1 MSNCIERIK
10 EYLHDQEATSPFF
23 VNIENAEQKAEVYDF
38 CNVSGNTIAHVSDF
52 AKKDG
57 VPNVLAL
64 IDKIKKSQS
73 NIFVFELTTYL
84 RLIGNNELEKTLHT
98 LSEMSIASKAVIV
111 CYHCEEVL
119 KTLIQKDL
127 RVAQRIVTVDSVE
140 ELKRPKVVFVKPEYV
155 LETITAEKGVEHI
168 AELVEASDEPEI
180 YIKTSQS
187 PKVFQKGLFAIS
199 MIDNPLQI
207 LQSKFMELSTFS
219 YKDSEANYWE
229 YLLKLSNGKKSF
241 KSIVID
247 HFGNDN
253 SYEYALQ
260 EWNQYDDK
268 QQWLLYI
275 AMKVFPDSKNKIIK
289 KIATSSRSHKDV
301 HRSLIR
307 AILDYSCHDEGFWDV
322 YKQWKSL
329 RFRVNVPDEEV
340 SDFCEFVDQKGRDAI
355 YYITNLTKQE
365 KEKAIKLIG
374 TFQSE
379 YTDEELD
386 EILKHIYPDLFDYI
400 TPFFYNNPLLDN
412 YFSKYVRQKLRN
424 IIYPEFESL
433 VEKEAVE
440 QNVVEI
446 PSRAEIVSSLPKED
460 SILFFVDALGVEFLN
475 YILKRC
481 AAKGL
486 FAEPK
491 IAKCNLP
498 SITEYNK
505 EFVAAFKSTGADVV
519 ENIKR
524 LDEDKHHALGD
535 YSFEKTHY
543 PIHLIDELE
552 VIDQVLSNVTSKLAT
567 NKYKQAYIIS
577 DHGASRLA
585 VIREHTIPVE
595 SDRTGNH
602 GGRVCKENALTKDL
616 PHAIHEGDFCIMAG
630 YDLFDGS
637 RPAAVETHG
646 GATIEEMVVPIIKIR
661 QNTSEWEFKVMNP
674 NKKVFFSYK
683 TNPIL
688 VIWSKNEL
696 PNMVITVNGTPYIG
710 KPEADK
716 KTFSFELPKP
726 DKACDCTACIY
737 VSSNLVKENIQFRL
751 EREGMQK
758 NSSLGFGGTEM
769 GGFEKK

>member
-1 MSNCIERIK
+1 M
-10 EYLHDQEATSPFF
+10 
-23 VNIENAEQKAEVYDF
+23 
-38 CNVSGNTIAHVSDF
+38 
-52 AKKDG
+52 
-57 VPNVLAL
+57 L
-64 IDKIKKSQS
+64 IDFS
-73 NIFVFELTTYL
+73 V
-84 RLIGNNELEKTLHT
+84 
-98 LSEMSIASKAVIV
+98 
-111 CYHCEEVL
+111 
-119 KTLIQKDL
+119 
-127 RVAQRIVTVDSVE
+127 RVYR
-140 ELKRPKVVFVKPEYV
+140 R
-155 LETITAEKGVEHI
+155 
-168 AELVEASDEPEI
+168 
-180 YIKTSQS
+180 
-187 PKVFQKGLFAIS
+187 
-199 MIDNPLQI
+199 
-207 LQSKFMELSTFS
+207 
-219 YKDSEANYWE
+219 
-229 YLLKLSNGKKSF
+229 
-241 KSIVID
+241 
-247 HFGNDN
+247 
-253 SYEYALQ
+253 
-260 EWNQYDDK
+260 
-268 QQWLLYI
+268 
-275 AMKVFPDSKNKIIK
+275 
-289 KIATSSRSHKDV
+289 R
-301 HRSLIR
+301 
-307 AILDYSCHDEGFWDV
+307 
-322 YKQWKSL
+322 
-329 RFRVNVPDEEV
+329 
-340 SDFCEFVDQKGRDAI
+340 
-355 YYITNLTKQE
+355 
-365 KEKAIKLIG
+365 
-374 TFQSE
+374 
-379 YTDEELD
+379 TDE
-386 EILKHIYPDLFDYI
+386 IIKHIYPDLFDYI
-400 TPFFYNNPLLDN
+400 TPFFSTIPFDN

-646 GATIEEMVVPIIKIR
+646 GATIEEMVVPIIKISR
-661 QNTSEWEFKVMNP
+661 IHPS
-674 NKKVFFSYK
+674 
-683 TNPIL
+683 
-688 VIWSKNEL
+688 
-696 PNMVITVNGTPYIG
+696 G
-710 KPEADK
+710 
-716 KTFSFELPKP
+716 
-726 DKACDCTACIY
+726 
-737 VSSNLVKENIQFRL
+737 
-751 EREGMQK
+751 
-758 NSSLGFGGTEM
+758 NSR
-769 GGFEKK
+769 